1 MAFRHIFQ
9 TRLYYVSAYAW
20 HTMTRHFFAYPE
32 VFLPFA
38 SECPFFPSDTGKHT
52 THRRKH
58 MLDNHDLKLLKN
70 LFAESEERLEKR
82 FDEKLSSLDARFNE
96 KLNSLEARFNEK
108 LNSLDARFDE
118 KLGSLDARF
127 NEKFNSLETQFNEK
141 LGSLE
146 TRFDQKLADMQVSLK
161 QCIEDRASQTENTL
175 LDEMDRYDRKYEQR
189 FHKLENDVEILNSFY
204 RISRNENQNF
214 QILLKI
220 TDDLNRRLTIV
231 EQQIAAA

>member
-1 MAFRHIFQ
+1 
-9 TRLYYVSAYAW
+9 
-20 HTMTRHFFAYPE
+20 
-32 VFLPFA
+32 
-38 SECPFFPSDTGKHT
+38 
-52 THRRKH
+52 

-70 LFAESEERLEKR
+70 LFEESEERLEKR
-82 FDEKLSSLDARFNE
+82 FDEKLG
-96 KLNSLEARFNEK
+96 SLEARFDEK

-118 KLGSLDARF
+118 KL
-127 NEKFNSLETQFNEK
+127 NSLEA
-141 LGSLE
+141 
-146 TRFDQKLADMQVSLK
+146 RFDQKLADMQVSLK